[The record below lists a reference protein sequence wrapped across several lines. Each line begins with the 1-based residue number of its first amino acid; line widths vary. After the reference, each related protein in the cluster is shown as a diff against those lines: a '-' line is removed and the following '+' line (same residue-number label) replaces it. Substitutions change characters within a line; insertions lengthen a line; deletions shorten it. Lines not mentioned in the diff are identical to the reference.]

1 MDAGKLLEEYKEL
14 EEKAV
19 KLKGKLRCN
28 SECTGLC
35 VTAEVWQAKQ
45 DLIEVTMRMDEIN
58 EMLGRDKKLA
68 YHY

>member
-1 MDAGKLLEEYKEL
+1 MDAEKLLEEYKEL

-28 SECTGLC
+28 SECAGLC

-58 EMLGRDKKLA
+58 EKLGRDKKLA
-68 YHY
+68 YH